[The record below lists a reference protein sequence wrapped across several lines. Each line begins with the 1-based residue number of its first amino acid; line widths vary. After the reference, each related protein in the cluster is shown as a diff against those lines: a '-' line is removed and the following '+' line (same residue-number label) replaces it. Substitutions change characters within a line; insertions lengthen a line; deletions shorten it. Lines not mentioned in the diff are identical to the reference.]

1 MKVEMGSFKL
11 EMATTSVAKTEML
24 TRAVMERWGIVA
36 RTAAATLVTA
46 SLSAASAS
54 LLTL

>member
-1 MKVEMGSFKL
+1 MKVEMGSFEL
-11 EMATTSVAKTEML
+11 EMAKTSVAKTEML
-24 TRAVMERWGIVA
+24 TRAVMELWGFVT
-36 RTAAATLVTA
+36 RTAAATLVPA